1 MVGKL
6 ILNISSYKEPV
17 LLGYALDITSRKNV
31 ENELLKTTNQLEE
44 SVGAKEKFISIM
56 SHEIRTP
63 MNAVIG
69 ITNLLQQQEHSKEQ
83 NEYFNALKISSENLL
98 KILNNVLDLSKIESG
113 KITFEEIEFDL
124 NESLKQVK
132 ELFSFSSSE
141 KHITIQTNVDSDI
154 PKIISGDPYRLNQVL
169 ANLMSN
175 AIKFT
180 EEGVIE
186 LSVKKIEE
194 KGSSIHVNFSV
205 KDSGIGIS
213 EDKVTS
219 IFESFTQADK
229 DITRKYGG
237 TGLGLTITK
246 KLIELMGGQINVQSK
261 MGEGS
266 VFSFD
271 LWYSKS
277 SKSNSKGRIKESWNN
292 NLAGLKSLVVEDNKM
307 NQMIVTRFLEKEDI
321 HADVV
326 DNGLKAIEFL
336 KNNTYDIVLMDLQMP
351 EMDGFETSEYIR
363 KKLKIT
369 DLPIVAFT
377 ASSSSDIENKVLEAG
392 MNDYIVKPFE
402 PSSFYSIIAKHT
414 GREGSKG
421 PINPEPMST
430 SRKLTDL
437 TYLKDASSGNQTFI
451 NEMIDIFLKQTPLYL
466 EQLFQFCENKDWTEF
481 RKVMHKLKPT
491 ITMMGIKEGEEL
503 VKQIEK
509 KVKGL
514 TDLHAVK
521 PSLEELNEICEGSF
535 LELKGEI
542 IR

>member
-1 MVGKL
+1 
-6 ILNISSYKEPV
+6 
-17 LLGYALDITSRKNV
+17 
-31 ENELLKTTNQLEE
+31 
-44 SVGAKEKFISIM
+44 
-56 SHEIRTP
+56 
-63 MNAVIG
+63 
-69 ITNLLQQQEHSKEQ
+69 
-83 NEYFNALKISSENLL
+83 
-98 KILNNVLDLSKIESG
+98 
-113 KITFEEIEFDL
+113 
-124 NESLKQVK
+124 
-132 ELFSFSSSE
+132 
-141 KHITIQTNVDSDI
+141 
-154 PKIISGDPYRLNQVL
+154 
-169 ANLMSN
+169 
-175 AIKFT
+175 
-180 EEGVIE
+180 
-186 LSVKKIEE
+186 
-194 KGSSIHVNFSV
+194 
-205 KDSGIGIS
+205 
-213 EDKVTS
+213 
-219 IFESFTQADK
+219 
-229 DITRKYGG
+229 
-237 TGLGLTITK
+237 
-246 KLIELMGGQINVQSK
+246 
-261 MGEGS
+261 
-266 VFSFD
+266 
-271 LWYSKS
+271 
-277 SKSNSKGRIKESWNN
+277 
-292 NLAGLKSLVVEDNKM
+292 VEDNKM